1 MFDGQLVIVV
11 KEGHMFTW
19 LCDAVKKNHNYY
31 LNGLRG
37 REHFSRHFSS
47 IHHKFWD
54 GSIFFRI
61 DKTQVPPVQQLSDW
75 ESVGGWSF
83 GKDVLMSLLNT
94 SSDIPLPS
102 RILQG
107 DTLYVVEDLG
117 KVRNGLSISWWLCKR
132 EKLRDLYEFWHS
144 YRCDSVE
151 LRRYEASEHLDIEM
165 QIVVKI
171 EDGEHIKPDEY
182 STMIALGSHPTK
194 VTSKTY
200 QPLEGCRSII
210 YQPSGKQKRKK
221 RRR

>member
-1 MFDGQLVIVV
+1 MCNGQLVVLV
-11 KEGHMFTW
+11 KEGLRYTW

-31 LNGLRG
+31 LNGIRG

-61 DKTQVPPVQQLSDW
+61 DKTQVPPVQELSDW

-83 GKDVLMSLLNT
+83 GRDVLVSLLNA
-94 SSDIPLPS
+94 SSGIPLPP

-107 DTLYVVEDLG
+107 NRLYVVEDIG
-117 KVRNGLSISWWLCKR
+117 TVKNGLSISWWLCKR
-132 EKLRDLYEFWHS
+132 EKLRDLEEFWDS
-144 YRCDSVE
+144 CSCDSIE
-151 LRRYEASEHLDIEM
+151 LRRYEVSEHLDIEM

-171 EDGEHIKPDEY
+171 EEGEHIKPNEY

-200 QPLEGCRSII
+200 QPLEGCRSVI
-210 YQPSGKQKRKK
+210 YQPRSKQKRKG
-221 RRR
+221 RNR